1 MVEDGRPA
9 QDMSESINFAAYSVK
24 SGSLFSAKLRR
35 LVQSFDFIRGPV
47 SDVNRRKALMNKHL
61 RTLACWLVGAAAGL
75 GSGLAL
81 AQQQTTGVRGSPS
94 ATSTVSNKQLP
105 APDPKF
111 GGVIKEGALQ
121 SKPWWAPRVVP
132 PKGAQRAADHH
143 RRRRL
148 RRAQHLRRRDPDA
161 DDGPHRQ
168 RRPAL
173 QPHVLH
179 RAVLAHACRADHR
192 AQPPLGRLRR
202 DLRAV
207 HGLPGYNS
215 IIGKDKATIGR
226 MLLDNGYAT
235 SWFGKNHNTPAFAAS
250 QVGPFDQWPTGMG
263 FEYFY
268 GFVGGDANQWQP
280 NLFRNTTQI
289 FPFQGKPGWNLITG
303 MADDAIDYMT
313 RMHQTDPSKP
323 IFIKYAPGATHAPHH
338 PDQGVGGQDQRNEA
352 VRRRLRE
359 AARADLREPEEAG
372 RDPQG
377 HPARPLAQPDAQAL
391 GPAQR
396 RREEAVHQARSRSSP
411 PMPPT
416 ATTRSAA

>member
-1 MVEDGRPA
+1 MQCETLLAVVDDDEDVRAALTRLIGSAGFAVESFASGGAFLRSVEDHKPA
-9 QDMSESINFAAYSVK
+9 CVVLDLHMP
-24 SGSLFSAKLRR
+24 G
-35 LVQSFDFIRGPV
+35 
-47 SDVNRRKALMNKHL
+47 MNGQQVTG
-61 RTLACWLVGAAAGL
+61 TLGCAQCDHDYGQQQATAAAR
-75 GSGLAL
+75 SG
-81 AQQQTTGVRGSPS
+81 
-94 ATSTVSNKQLP
+94 
-105 APDPKF
+105 KF
-111 GGVIKEGALQ
+111 GGVIKNEALQ
-121 SKPWWAPRVVP
+121 SKALVGAAR
-132 PKGAQRAADHH
+132 GAAERRAQRAADHH

-161 DDGPHRQ
+161 DDGPHCQ

-179 RAVLAHACRADHR
+179 RAVLADARRADHR
-192 AQPPLGRLRR
+192 AQPPFGRLRGDFR
-202 DLRAV
+202 TVDT
-207 HGLPGYNS
+207 GYPGYNS

-313 RMHQTDPSKP
+313 RIQGRSTPEKP
-323 IFIKYAPGATHAPHH
+323 IFIKYAPGGDPCAAP
-338 PDQGVGGQDQRNEA
+338 PDTGSGW
-352 VRRRLRE
+352 
-359 AARADLREPEEAG
+359 
-372 RDPQG
+372 
-377 HPARPLAQPDAQAL
+377 
-391 GPAQR
+391 
-396 RREEAVHQARSRSSP
+396 
-411 PMPPT
+411 
-416 ATTRSAA
+416 TRSAPCICSTSGYEQVSRDDLRQPEEVSASWFPRTPSSHRGPMKC